1 MPISDYFLELTIP
14 FDRTGGFATANM
26 AFATSSKTGQFFSRI
41 QVYRRVGPC
50 PFDKRFSFVEYVVG
64 GSVFKS
70 LAGTL
75 FVEAAQA
82 AVSYAR
88 R

>member
-1 MPISDYFLELTIP
+1 MVQKNRTVFL
-14 FDRTGGFATANM
+14 
-26 AFATSSKTGQFFSRI
+26 RI